1 MKLKCIL
8 LTVCLL
14 FFIVPVNAD
23 ESIIYPTEDSMTS
36 IAYPDTNFGGQKLGI
51 WGPAEYTG
59 YSFLKFDVPVNTVSG
74 TLNFYVPTA
83 DVLGPGYI
91 VYLCEPVSSSWTEYG
106 ITWNNQPECGASF
119 QNYTME
125 SDWPIGWHQVNIS
138 DFLSTKIGITSIRLY
153 GTYDVYVDIDI
164 SSREDENK
172 PYIQL
177 NTSLEDT
184 NTIIV
189 SETTDYNIPITQTNN
204 SYVYLTTWVND
215 SIWSFWSPL
224 AMKVEVTPPTS
235 TIKSIGSV
243 WGQNAYQ
250 INYDFPEGE
259 YGDYQ
264 FKLKNCFIVCFPENT
279 LADTNV
285 TYLSPADAPSTIK
298 FVRIGNNLSFDYF
311 VNPYIYDLAN
321 MDYITTYYILNNP
334 DENPSTPHLLRAW
347 YEPDYYNGSEA
358 LDYYIALNNYFDGNT
373 VSIHAYIYEF
383 ETIIAEDIIYYEY
396 SLIPVPTLTPIP
408 TPIPTPTE
416 TYTPIPTV
424 QPTPDPENFTQFNG
438 TGLENTT
445 AYMGD
450 VVNNSLGNI
459 NTYSTEAN
467 AQISSYD
474 YSTHKGVLGI
484 FLPTILNMFPTK
496 VWGLIILGLS
506 LELVLIILKR

>member
-14 FFIVPVNAD
+14 FFIVPVNA
-23 ESIIYPTEDSMTS
+23 EIIYATGDSAVFEAS
-36 IAYPDTNFGGQKLGI
+36 PDSNYGGSGLWLESSNSDAYSYWSFTGNNF
-51 WGPAEYTG
+51 AEA
-59 YSFLKFDVPVNTVSG
+59 
-74 TLNFYVPTA
+74 NFYFYIDGIDGLT
-83 DVLGPGYI
+83 DLPGTI
-91 VYLCEPVSSSWTEYG
+91 SLFEPSSAWTEYG
-106 ITWNNQPECGASF
+106 ITWNNKPSGTFITNYSF
-119 QNYTME
+119 TTLP
-125 SDWPIGWHQVNIS
+125 SGWIQ
-138 DFLSTKIGITSIRLY
+138 
-153 GTYDVYVDIDI
+153 VDITDWI
-164 SSREDENK
+164 KTKSGSFSIMVTATEFFRATIRSREEVGGTQTA
-172 PYIQL
+172 YIEAIVDY
-177 NTSLEDT
+177 NNT

-204 SYVYLTTWVND
+204 SYVYLTTWVNN

-224 AMKVEVTPPTS
+224 TMIVEVTPPTS
-235 TIKSIGSV
+235 TIKSIGTV

-250 INYDFPEGE
+250 IKYDFPEGE

-279 LADTNV
+279 LAVTNV
-285 TYLSPADAPSTIK
+285 TYISLADAPSTIK

-334 DENPSTPHLLRAW
+334 DENPSTPHLLKAW

-373 VSIHAYIYEF
+373 VSVHAYIYEF

-424 QPTPDPENFTQFNG
+424 QPTPDPDNFTEYNG
-438 TGLENTT
+438 TGIEDMTG
-445 AYMGD
+445 YMGNVSND
-450 VVNNSLGNI
+450 SLGNI
-459 NTYSTEAN
+459 NYYTTDVN
-467 AQISSYD
+467 TRISSYD
-474 YSTHKGVLGI
+474 YSGHKNILTI
-484 FLPTILNMFPTK
+484 FLTAILCMFPAK
-496 VWGLIILGLS
+496 VWTLIIFG
-506 LELVLIILKR
+506 LVLEFALLIIKR